1 MEGVTRVLLV
11 TILMFVKSSI
21 SQNCIPLRQCSSLM
35 TLLENKNQLSTQH
48 QVGTID
54 IFTILRNANCGFEG
68 KDPLVW
74 CQDAEVE
81 DGDEIV
87 DRIVLINRD
96 VAPEFHCAGTLT
108 LMHLDPSQGLGSMK
122 TSRLQGPIYFNIQR
136 RILQSNRK
144 ILHLKV
150 DGNCCWKLHTRQNF
164 RGRAEYFHPGHE
176 GTFESFQPK
185 SIKRILCSTVPQ
197 LK

>member
-1 MEGVTRVLLV
+1 MGSQKVAMEGVTRVLLV
-11 TILMFVKSSI
+11 TILMFAKTSI
-21 SQNCIPLRQCSSLM
+21 SQNCVPLRQCSSLM
-35 TLLENKNQLSTQH
+35 TLLENKNQLSTQD
-48 QVGTID
+48 QV
-54 IFTILRNANCGFEG
+54 
-68 KDPLVW
+68 VW

-87 DRIVLINRD
+87 DRGVLINRD
-96 VAPEFHCAGTLT
+96 IAPEFHCAGILT

-136 RILQSNRK
+136 RILQNNRK